1 MTVPVLPRG
10 SQTRSSRQVA
20 PEEPRTATGG
30 AAPAPSAEP
39 GLTGALGLEAAF
51 VAAGDAGLPVRF
63 GLLGQFRPHPILGLG
78 LRLDTNFSD
87 EIITALRAEGR
98 VSVIPELQLYAAVE
112 GGLRVLMGQPHTFPE
127 MTEPVPVTGVL
138 GVLGG
143 EVGIRIPVDDVS
155 IDLWGRL
162 LYSPQGSVSYPG
174 MEVEGAHTPAQGGQ
188 LDGLQFSVGVRLNLQ
203 FPTGQHPSHEA
214 EEATPET
221 EGESSAPLRE
231 TRSALRSFHTSLSS
245 VIQRA
250 EALEDTTSPEPT
262 HPEGPTRSEILSQIQ
277 GDLQSLDESAEA
289 LDQEISGS
297 LSEYN
302 EWIEGNERLSQ
313 LQLRMDRIYFDQ
325 LSGEPPQVDL
335 DTINRFTR
343 DFNRMIQNDTALRF
357 HLRQRGPGYGN
368 AEYIDSQLR
377 AFMGKLS
384 AVQIRAYRD
393 SSLGIA
399 PADLDAPIAAVVD
412 IRRHLRELG
421 EEEAVDFR
429 PSTERMASWRSTLE
443 TMAERIEQLNGDVPE
458 ELKQEL
464 RDRHGQLTRSF
475 EEAVANVEREAE
487 HIRLY
492 REEMRP
498 HLVAFFDARDNAG
511 EGNARQRRER
521 SAAALSH
528 IQTLGRALSGSTP
541 SFRQR
546 YLRTIQN
553 ISEYLNRFV
562 RSEIPG
568 QDANWHRAGETALEI
583 LRTLNPEYEAPT
595 LARVRRARVTRG
607 SDSGTTR
614 TRVRRSGGGGDSA
627 STTSS
632 SPPPPPPPPPVGG
645 GE

>member
-10 SQTRSSRQVA
+10 SQARSSRQVA
-20 PEEPRTATGG
+20 SEEARSTPGET
-30 AAPAPSAEP
+30 APATSAEP

-78 LRLDTNFSD
+78 LRIDTNFSD

-112 GGLRVLMGQPHTFPE
+112 GGLRVLMGQAHSFPE
-127 MTEPVPVTGVL
+127 MEEPVPVTGVL

-143 EVGIRIPVDDVS
+143 EVGVRIPVDDVS

-174 MEVEGAHTPAQGGQ
+174 MDVEGAHTPAQGGQ
-188 LDGLQFSVGVRLNLQ
+188 LDGLQFSVGVRLNLE
-203 FPTGQHPSHEA
+203 FPTGQRPSQEA
-214 EEATPET
+214 EEETAET
-221 EGESSAPLRE
+221 EAEASAPLHE

-250 EALEDTTSPEPT
+250 EEMEEAATPEPT
-262 HPEGPTRSEILSQIQ
+262 QHEGPTRSEILSQIQ

-302 EWIEGNERLSQ
+302 DWIEGNERLSQ

-343 DFNRMIQNDTALRF
+343 DFNRMIQSDTALRY
-357 HLRQRGPGYGN
+357 HLRQRGSGYGN

-384 AVQIRAYRD
+384 AVQIQAYRD
-393 SSLGIA
+393 TSLGIA
-399 PADLDAPIAAVVD
+399 PADLDAPIAAVVE
-412 IRRHLRELG
+412 IRRHIRELG

-443 TMAERIEQLNGDVPE
+443 TMAARIEQLNGDVPE

-464 RDRHGQLTRSF
+464 RERHSQLTRSF
-475 EEAVANVEREAE
+475 EEAVANVEREAS
-487 HIRLY
+487 HISLY
-492 REEMRP
+492 REEIRP
-498 HLVAFFDARDNAG
+498 HVVAFFGARDHSG
-511 EGNARQRRER
+511 EGTARQRRER
-521 SAAALSH
+521 SGEALGH
-528 IQTLGRALSGSTP
+528 IQALARALGGTTP
-541 SFRQR
+541 SFRRR

-562 RSEIPG
+562 RSELPG
-568 QDANWHRAGETALEI
+568 QDANWHRAGESALEI
-583 LRTLNPEYEAPT
+583 LRTLNPEYQAPT
-595 LARVRRARVTRG
+595 LARVRRARVTRRR
-607 SDSGTTR
+607 DSGTTR
-614 TRVRRSGGGGDSA
+614 TPVRRGGGRGESA
-627 STTSS
+627 SSTSS
-632 SPPPPPPPPPVGG
+632 APTPPPPPPPVGG